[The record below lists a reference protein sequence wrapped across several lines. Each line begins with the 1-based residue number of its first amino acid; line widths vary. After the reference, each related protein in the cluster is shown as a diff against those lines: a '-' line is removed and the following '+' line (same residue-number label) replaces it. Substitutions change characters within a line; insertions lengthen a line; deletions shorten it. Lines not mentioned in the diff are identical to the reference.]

1 MTAWIDDPVVTQ
13 ALAAGLAAIFLLGA
27 LGKLREPLLFEAQLA
42 GYALLPAPLL
52 RPAAWLLMLWE
63 AAAGATLLAAP
74 AHAPGLVRVLVL
86 VLLAVVTSAVAVN
99 LLRGHRE
106 IDCGCGGLAGTEQPL
121 SWSLVARNAVLAL
134 AACGAVPAA
143 SPRALAALDYA
154 STAAAA
160 LALLGLYAA
169 ANQLMANA
177 PHLATLRRR

>member
-1 MTAWIDDPVVTQ
+1 MNAWIADPVVTQ

-27 LGKLREPLLFEAQLA
+27 LSKLREPLLFEAQLA

-52 RPAAWLLMLWE
+52 RPAAGLLMLWE

-74 AHAPGLVRVLVL
+74 AWALAPVLA
-86 VLLAVVTSAVAVN
+86 LLAVVTGAVAIN

-143 SPRALAALDYA
+143 STRPLAALDIA
-154 STAAAA
+154 TTAAAA
-160 LALLGLYAA
+160 LGLLALYAA

-177 PHLATLRRR
+177 PHLAALRRR